1 MDAEKITKR
10 IQERIIAFDERLD
23 AREEGTVISCGDGI
37 ARICGLRDVMANE
50 LLWFPHGVCGIAM
63 NLEEELVG
71 AVLGH
76 GAPQVKA
83 MDPVR
88 RSGSVLTVP
97 VGDALLGRI
106 VSALGEP
113 LDGKALKAGRS
124 RPLEKEAKGI
134 MARQG
139 VSEPLQT
146 GILMIDALIP
156 IGKGQR
162 ELIIGDG
169 QSGKTSIALDA
180 IVNQKGKGVKCI
192 YVAIGQK
199 ASAAVRIAALLE
211 RQGAMAHTVIVS
223 AAASDPPL
231 MQYLAPYAGCA
242 IGEEWMENGED
253 VLIVFDDLS
262 THAIA
267 YRTISLLLKRP
278 AGREAYPG
286 DIFYLHSRLLERA
299 GRLNEAHGGGSM
311 TALPIIET
319 QDEDISAYIPTNVIS
334 ITDGQIFLSPKL
346 FHAGIR
352 PAIDIGLSV
361 SRVGGAAQSKAMKQ
375 ASAGLK
381 LQLAQFHELRA
392 FARFGSDLDETS
404 QKVIRHGETL
414 TRLMVQ
420 PPFVPLSLAEQCLI
434 LEAAKHHC
442 FDAAGPDARE
452 RLLAYLHQEQ
462 RPLMQQI
469 ELSQQLDEAKTAR
482 ALRAFDHGKQ

>member
-1 MDAEKITKR
+1 M
-10 IQERIIAFDERLD
+10 
-23 AREEGTVISCGDGI
+23 V
-37 ARICGLRDVMANE
+37 
-50 LLWFPHGVCGIAM
+50 
-63 NLEEELVG
+63 
-71 AVLGH
+71 
-76 GAPQVKA
+76 
-83 MDPVR
+83 
-88 RSGSVLTVP
+88 
-97 VGDALLGRI
+97 
-106 VSALGEP
+106 
-113 LDGKALKAGRS
+113 
-124 RPLEKEAKGI
+124 
-134 MARQG
+134 RQG

-334 ITDGQIFLSPKL
+334 ITDGQIFLSSKL
-346 FHAGIR
+346 FHACR
-352 PAIDIGLSV
+352 HPAGHRYRAQ
-361 SRVGGAAQSKAMKQ
+361 RV
-375 ASAGLK
+375 ASG
-381 LQLAQFHELRA
+381 R
-392 FARFGSDLDETS
+392 RC
-404 QKVIRHGETL
+404 
-414 TRLMVQ
+414 
-420 PPFVPLSLAEQCLI
+420 PEQ
-434 LEAAKHHC
+434 
-442 FDAAGPDARE
+442 G
-452 RLLAYLHQEQ
+452 
-462 RPLMQQI
+462 
-469 ELSQQLDEAKTAR
+469 DEAGISRT
-482 ALRAFDHGKQ
+482 